1 VQFYGK
7 DYKFTDCRTGD
18 YLQSSNRGNYQSDS
32 GCNGVTTNSANK
44 CNTIFYAHGID
55 IGKKIEEL
63 KDSLIQENKKNNTEK
78 D

>member
-1 VQFYGK
+1 
-7 DYKFTDCRTGD
+7 
-18 YLQSSNRGNYQSDS
+18 
-32 GCNGVTTNSANK
+32 VTTNSANK